1 MSMSTSQHF
10 LALNNKPNIEEK
22 KKTNKGEIHNGIMN
36 PLYPTNYKP
45 AFFVVA
51 SAATFFIRSI
61 LFMSTRAAGGE
72 VFTDHAVCKKPRII
86 LRREKSQFFLETVC

>member
-1 MSMSTSQHF
+1 MSTSQHS

-22 KKTNKGEIHNGIMN
+22 KKTNKGEIHNGVMN

-51 SAATFFIRSI
+51 SAATFLSEAYFSCQQGLLTTRFAKNRE
-61 LFMSTRAAGGE
+61 LFWLPAPRKVS
-72 VFTDHAVCKKPRII
+72 VFFGNRVLI
-86 LRREKSQFFLETVC
+86 